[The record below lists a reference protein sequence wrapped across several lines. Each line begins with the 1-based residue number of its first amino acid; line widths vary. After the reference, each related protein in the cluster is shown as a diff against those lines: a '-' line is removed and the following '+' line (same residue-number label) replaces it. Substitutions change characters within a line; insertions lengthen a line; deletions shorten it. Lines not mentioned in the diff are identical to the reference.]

1 MMAAGDTS
9 EDAEL
14 SERRRDKLSLRIRK
28 EGKISSDLQHI
39 PKNVENDQRNSHE
52 LSQET
57 GPGRWNG
64 GTNSLSR
71 SGAKLS
77 LKVMIR
83 EGRKYILLSRLVISV
98 RFAREDWGGLTST
111 G

>member
-1 MMAAGDTS
+1 MMAAGATS

-28 EGKISSDLQHI
+28 EGKISSDLQQI
-39 PKNVENDQRNSHE
+39 PKNIENDQRNSHE
-52 LSQET
+52 LSQGT
-57 GPGRWNG
+57 GRPVRWNG

-83 EGRKYILLSRLVISV
+83 EGRKYILPSVVIISV
-98 RFAREDWGGLTST
+98 RFPWEDWGI
-111 G
+111 